1 MGMLNGGITGG
12 RKGNNNMKF
21 RCLLTI
27 MFVLFVVG
35 ILARLSYGE
44 IDSDSILGIWLFDE
58 GEGDVAEDSS
68 ENGFDGTIAGGA
80 AFVDG
85 KFGDAI
91 ELDGSNDYV
100 DFGNDERL
108 KPQEFTVVV
117 WFSTEKLA
125 AYGHIFQSGHD
136 WDDMAG
142 IVVRVNQTSQFS
154 CGVTQGAG
162 NTVSWVTGPAVEADT
177 WYHGAVTFDGTSINL
192 YLDGVKVATGG
203 GTQVF
208 YDDRSVR
215 IGSHPDQLVS
225 LFQGVID
232 EAAYF
237 NEALEE
243 KDILNIMNF
252 GLEEAVSITAVSS
265 AGKLA
270 TTWGD
275 IK

>member
-1 MGMLNGGITGG
+1 
-12 RKGNNNMKF
+12 MKF
-21 RCLLTI
+21 KCLFTI
-27 MFVLFVVG
+27 MFALFFVG
-35 ILARLSYGE
+35 TLASLSYAE
-44 IDSDSILGIWLFDE
+44 IDPDSILGIWLFDE
-58 GEGDVAEDSS
+58 GGGDVAEDSS

-80 AFVDG
+80 EFEDG
-85 KFGDAI
+85 KFGEAI
-91 ELDGSNDYV
+91 KLDGVNDHV
-100 DFGNDERL
+100 TFGNDERL
-108 KPQEFTVVV
+108 KPQKFTVVA

-142 IVVRVNQTSQFS
+142 IVVRINQTSQFG
-154 CGVTQGAG
+154 CGVTQDAG
-162 NTVSWVTGPAVEADT
+162 NTVSWVTGPAVNADT

-192 YLDGVKVATGG
+192 YLDGVKAATSG

-208 YDDRSVR
+208 YDDRPIR
-215 IGSHPDQLVS
+215 IGSHPDQNVS
-225 LFQGVID
+225 LFQGLID

-237 NEALEE
+237 SEALEE
-243 KDILNIMNF
+243 EDILNIMNF
-252 GLEEAVSITAVSS
+252 GLEEAVNITAVSS